1 MKWFV
6 IGYKQG
12 NKRGLD
18 STNKIGAR
26 LEHVYSKEG

>member
-26 LEHVYSKEG
+26 DLDMRFSR